1 MIDEMTNIDG
11 QMSLFNEPP
20 LKIHNKVR
28 LIELFSGIGAQAKAL
43 ERLGV
48 DFDYWRACDIDKYA
62 VASYNAIHGT
72 QFEVGDITKIHA
84 EDLGIVDRDKYT
96 YILTYSFPCQDL
108 SLSGKQKGMSKGSGT
123 RSGLLWE
130 VERLLKECGDNL
142 PQILLMENVAQVIS
156 IKNKADFDAWRESL
170 REMGYSNL
178 YQLMNAKYY
187 LIPQNRE
194 RCFMLSWLGDYSF
207 EFPNQMPLKKR
218 LKDLLEDNA
227 DEKYY
232 LAESTLKY
240 FINNSALQ
248 KSLGNGFTFEPTDG
262 NGICKAVTTHMT
274 RMDCTFIDETSK
286 SSQEDI
292 KLMLLGGKGEKKS
305 NSNTQWY
312 QQDRIYSAESVA
324 MAHLAQIPGGSYMYA
339 VNGGLPIKE
348 ATQKGYKE
356 AFAGDYVNLQYPQS
370 NTRRG
375 RVGEQVANTLLC
387 NDSNGVVIDSNNC
400 YLSSKGV
407 KYVLDPKRGMCT
419 DINPDVSQ
427 TVTALGQQ
435 NWTGSFISD
444 DIDYVEKTKTIG
456 DNNPTIIHLKKGEVI
471 DSNCDTS
478 KLRIRKLTPKEC
490 FRLMDFDDE
499 DYEKASK
506 VVSNTQIY
514 KQAGN
519 SIVVNVLVAI
529 FGQLFEGKEDIYKQR

>member
-1 MIDEMTNIDG
+1 MIDELTNIDG

-48 DFDYWRACDIDKYA
+48 DFEYWRAYDIDKYA

-96 YILTYSFPCQDL
+96 YIMTYSFPCQDL
-108 SLSGKQKGMSKGSGT
+108 SLAGRQKGMSKGSGT

-130 VERLLKECGDNL
+130 VERLLKECKDNL

-170 REMGYSNL
+170 RELGYSNL
-178 YQLMNAKYY
+178 YQLMNAKNY

-194 RCFMLSWLGDYSF
+194 RCFMLSWIGDYSF
-207 EFPNQMPLKKR
+207 EFPNQMPLIKR

-227 DEKYY
+227 DGKYY
-232 LAESTLKY
+232 LAESTLKW

-262 NGICKAVTTHMT
+262 NGVSKAVTTHMT

-286 SSQEDI
+286 
-292 KLMLLGGKGEKKS
+292 
-305 NSNTQWY
+305 
-312 QQDRIYSAESVA
+312 
-324 MAHLAQIPGGSYMYA
+324 
-339 VNGGLPIKE
+339 GGLPIKE

-435 NWTGSFISD
+435 NWTGSFISE
-444 DIDYVEKTKTIG
+444 DIDYIEKTKTIG
-456 DNNPTIIHLKKGEVI
+456 DNNPSIIHLKNGEVI

-499 DYEKASK
+499 DYEKASQ

-514 KQAGN
+514 KQARN

-529 FGQLFEGKEDIYKQR
+529 FGQLFEGKEDVYKQK